1 MRLATLCSV
10 FAITIC
16 RLWGAD
22 NRDWVQRK
30 NVPVWVVQL
39 FSAKKLDAQ
48 YEFAFSVNPFYLRG
62 DFNGD
67 GKSDIAILVRNK
79 QSGKI
84 GIAICHAV
92 RNEIFFV
99 GAGTAVGNGGDD
111 FSWMEVWR
119 HKFRDQA
126 CWRGVAGRKERIRR
140 RPDLLGREK
149 LQLATARRLGSL
161 FVASAPPR

>member
-22 NRDWVQRK
+22 NRDWVQRQ

-67 GKSDIAILVRNK
+67 RKSDIAVLVRNK

-84 GIAICHAV
+84 GIAICHAG
-92 RNEIFFV
+92 RNEIFFL

-111 FSWMEVWR
+111 FSWIDVWQVYPR
-119 HKFRDQA
+119 P
-126 CWRGVAGRKERIRR
+126 AGSGGADSETKLVGEA
-140 RPDLLGREK
+140 LLVEKRESGGGLIYWGGK
-149 LQLATARRLGSL
+149 NYRWQQHSD
-161 FVASAPPR
+161 